1 MYICKD
7 TPMQRAADE
16 IIKLAHESKDL
27 QRFHY
32 GEKNGIFNH
41 SADSH
46 HVYIIL
52 IVMSYRYK
60 IDLERKG

>member
-7 TPMQRAADE
+7 TTMQRAADE

-32 GEKNGIFNH
+32 GKKN
-41 SADSH
+41 
-46 HVYIIL
+46 
-52 IVMSYRYK
+52 
-60 IDLERKG
+60 